1 MCKSLRAHCPWTG
14 STSYPAHL
22 AISRHQGWP
31 APPIID
37 LRTKSVTKAAIC
49 RETSQRWKGEQKTCE
64 KTCARCNISRNARL
78 IQSAWDAI
86 QLLRTK
92 NIFLSLCFF
101 SNARALFLKRLAG
114 PPSYLEYAVGY
125 PSLWSAVLSPLP
137 ASHQAACCQT
147 NRPAHCHSL
156 RIPNKVTQ
164 LATMHL
170 ATWLVVSYRHRKGL
184 C

>member
-14 STSYPAHL
+14 STSYPAPRHFQAPRL
-22 AISRHQGWP
+22 SSAADYWLEDEICDESGNLPWDFSEMEGWTKNVREKLCAMQHFKECEIDSISMGCN
-31 APPIID
+31 
-37 LRTKSVTKAAIC
+37 S
-49 RETSQRWKGEQKTCE
+49 TSQDQKY
-64 KTCARCNISRNARL
+64 
-78 IQSAWDAI
+78 
-86 QLLRTK
+86 LLVFM
-92 NIFLSLCFF
+92 FL

-137 ASHQAACCQT
+137 ASHQGACCQT

>member
-1 MCKSLRAHCPWTG
+1 MHKCAKVCAHIAHELVP
-14 STSYPAHL
+14 PLIRHL
-22 AISRHQGWP
+22 AISRHQGCP
-31 APPIID
+31 APTIID

-49 RETSQRWKGEQKTCE
+49 RETSQRWKDEQKTCE

-92 NIFLSLCFF
+92 NTFLFFMFF

-125 PSLWSAVLSPLP
+125 PHCGLLSFHLCLQVTKQHVAKLIDQLTVIP
-137 ASHQAACCQT
+137 SEFQT
-147 NRPAHCHSL
+147 R
-156 RIPNKVTQ
+156 
-164 LATMHL
+164 
-170 ATWLVVSYRHRKGL
+170 
-184 C
+184 

>member
-1 MCKSLRAHCPWTG
+1 MCECVCTEVRNVHKCAKVCAHIARELVP
-14 STSYPAHL
+14 PLIRHL
-22 AISRHQGWP
+22 AISRHQGCP

-49 RETSQRWKGEQKTCE
+49 RETSQRWKGGQKMCE
-64 KTCARCNISRNARL
+64 KTWARCNISRNVRL

-86 QLLRTK
+86 LFFRIK
-92 NIFLSLCFF
+92 NIFFMFF

-137 ASHQAACCQT
+137 ASHQGACCQT

-164 LATMHL
+164 LSTMHL
-170 ATWLVVSYRHRKGL
+170 AT
-184 C
+184 

>member
-1 MCKSLRAHCPWTG
+1 MCVHRGACNVHKCAKVCAHIARELVP
-14 STSYPAHL
+14 PLIRHL

-37 LRTKSVTKAAIC
+37 LRTK
-49 RETSQRWKGEQKTCE
+49 
-64 KTCARCNISRNARL
+64 L

-92 NIFLSLCFF
+92 NTFLSLCFF

-164 LATMHL
+164 PATSIFQPDYLYHIDIGKVYVSSFHQL
-170 ATWLVVSYRHRKGL
+170 YWCFLRLSEILVGFKL
-184 C
+184 

>member
-1 MCKSLRAHCPWTG
+1 MCVHRGALNVHKCAKVCAHIARELVP
-14 STSYPAHL
+14 PLIRHL
-22 AISRHQGWP
+22 AISRHQGCP

-37 LRTKSVTKAAIC
+37 LRTKSVTKVAIC

-64 KTCARCNISRNARL
+64 KTCARCNISRNVRL

-92 NIFLSLCFF
+92 NTFLSLCFF

-137 ASHQAACCQT
+137 ASHQGACCQT

-170 ATWLVVSYRHRKGL
+170 AT
-184 C
+184 

>member
-1 MCKSLRAHCPWTG
+1 MHKCAKVCAHIARELVP
-14 STSYPAHL
+14 PLIRHL

-64 KTCARCNISRNARL
+64 KTCAMQHFKECEIDSISMGCNSTS
-78 IQSAWDAI
+78 QD
-86 QLLRTK
+86 QKYLLV
-92 NIFLSLCFF
+92 FMFF

-114 PPSYLEYAVGY
+114 PPSYLEYAMGY

-164 LATMHL
+164 PATMHL
-170 ATWLVVSYRHRKGL
+170 PT
-184 C
+184 